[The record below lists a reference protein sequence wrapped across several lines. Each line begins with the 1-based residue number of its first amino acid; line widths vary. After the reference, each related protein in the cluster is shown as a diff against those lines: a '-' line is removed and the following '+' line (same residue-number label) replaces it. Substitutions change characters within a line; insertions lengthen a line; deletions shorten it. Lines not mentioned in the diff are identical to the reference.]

1 MKKKYFNSGK
11 RVKQEDLALL
21 RTHFLNSGI
30 PNYTDFGNAFS
41 EMYGRTPKALSLM
54 LGKAFEKK
62 PVRGTW
68 THRNPRSKAV
78 VEQPTVDIKQEPQSE
93 PKVDVQQTE
102 TAADVMTI
110 TGDITVVLTSR
121 LLHNHTIKTN
131 TVVFENNQIVI
142 KL

>member
-41 EMYGRTPKALSLM
+41 EMYGRSPKAVSLM

-68 THRNPRSKAV
+68 TNRKSKTV
-78 VEQPTVDIKQEPQSE
+78 MEQPAVAE
-93 PKVDVQQTE
+93 PKIDVQQTE